1 MGTLAGH
8 VAPGASFII
17 INLWQLFSLFLLRSG
32 SYFLVRGI
40 RHLEL
45 ILIIIDTVISIL
57 MELVISSEKHRPF
70 NADGTVPSN
79 HLPNFEHV
87 SISLGLL
94 IFDLITIHMDR
105 VRAANCDAIVIAVT
119 LATTLL
125 RIPCLRSFRVSL
137 VWSASLV
144 FQGIWFITMGVML
157 CTPLEEGHNIVRCR
171 TNVALD
177 RAKSLINL
185 QFSWYLTGTIVFV
198 IILYLQLT
206 KFYPEEPQYVPLVK
220 ADSGRDSD
228 NGRLSIGDEH
238 DNDDDLKAAKC
249 GFGQVVSGTRPMEI
263 ER

>member
-8 VAPGASFII
+8 VAPGASFVI

-32 SYFLVRGI
+32 SY
-40 RHLEL
+40 
-45 ILIIIDTVISIL
+45 
-57 MELVISSEKHRPF
+57 
-70 NADGTVPSN
+70 
-79 HLPNFEHV
+79 HV

-94 IFDLITIHMDR
+94 IFDPITIHMDQ
-105 VRAANCDAIVIAVT
+105 VRAANCDAVSQLVAAAASAQQLLVFHLHSIVIAVM

-171 TNVALD
+171 TDEALD

-185 QFSWYLTGTIVFV
+185 QFSWYLT
-198 IILYLQLT
+198 
-206 KFYPEEPQYVPLVK
+206 VPLVK

-228 NGRLSIGDEH
+228 NGRFSIGDEH

-249 GFGQVVSGTRPMEI
+249 GFGQVVNGTRPMEI